1 MAFHI
6 HIYHKD
12 GLSYGGSEEGGWWY
26 ETFSFEMTICRRFRR
41 MDDAVKAAGRINK
54 LLNRLAD
61 LGRVPPV
68 SSMTY
73 GGGRYCAV
81 VTATSEIPAANL
93 PLERPYYS

>member
-26 ETFSFEMTICRRFRR
+26 ETFSFEMTICRRFSR
-41 MDDAVKAAGRINK
+41 MDDAVKAVGRVNK
-54 LLNRLAD
+54 LLTRLAD
-61 LGRVPPV
+61 RGRVPPV

-81 VTATSEIPAANL
+81 ITATSEIPAANL